1 MYIVTVVEK
10 TLPRAIIGVWNKK
23 NRCFIKRLPSEEK
36 LSYASVV
43 ELIRFLRPVV

>member
-1 MYIVTVVEK
+1 MYVVAVVEK

-23 NRCFIKRLPSEEK
+23 NRCFIKSKVKK

>member
-23 NRCFIKRLPSEEK
+23 NRCFIKRLPSEK